1 MKNFLL
7 NLISNLQLL
16 RNTTWSYV
24 DTSEIKSELEELKEW
39 MKKDFNYQY
48 VNETKNNAL
57 RELIRHGFCQWK
69 YINIKIPF

>member
-7 NLISNLQLL
+7 NLINHLLLL

-24 DTSEIKSELEELKEW
+24 DISEIKSELEELKEW

-69 YINIKIPF
+69 YIHIKISF